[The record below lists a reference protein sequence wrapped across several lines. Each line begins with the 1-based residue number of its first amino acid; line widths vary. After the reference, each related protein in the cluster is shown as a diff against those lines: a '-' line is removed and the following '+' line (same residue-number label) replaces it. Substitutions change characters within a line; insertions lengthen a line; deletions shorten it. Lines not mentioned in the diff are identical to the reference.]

1 MILYIDIGWALS
13 TNWKWDGDLSEGGS
27 KLYIPSNLN
36 ISKRCS
42 PKPFGQTK
50 NMQISLYIKN
60 WNIKQNRNLDFNPKF
75 F

>member
-42 PKPFGQTK
+42 PKPFGQTENGLVSGRLACTSSK
-50 NMQISLYIKN
+50 TEILNKIGI
-60 WNIKQNRNLDFNPKF
+60 
-75 F
+75 